1 VSDLLWTPNPEDAES
16 CAVTQFRHRVNKQQ
30 GIHLEGF
37 SDLHAWSVKESV
49 QFWRNVVDFTGIEFS
64 EPLPEVGVKNP
75 NAMPGAEWFPGSTLN
90 YAWNL
95 LKYDASPTANALVF
109 RSEQGAKSTRHI
121 TWTELRRD
129 VLQLARW
136 MQSQGV
142 EPGDRIAGFV
152 PNTPEAI
159 VAMLATTALGA
170 VWSSCSPDFGISGVL
185 DRFGQIKPK
194 MLFTADGYFYN
205 GKAHESLEIADQ
217 LSAAMPDV
225 EQVVVFDY
233 LHKAED
239 RASTLA
245 SGRPVVALTGILS
258 GAETLD
264 DAAQLKALRAL
275 CYPTSFDHPL
285 YIMFSSGTTGKP
297 KCIVHGVGGSLLQ
310 HVKEH
315 RLHADVRAGERLF
328 FFTTC
333 GWMMW
338 NWLVT
343 GLASGATLMLYDG
356 SPFYPD
362 GNVVFDY
369 AADERFHHF
378 GTSAKFIDAC
388 NKAQIS
394 PINTH
399 DLSALRSLM
408 STGSPLVP
416 ESFDYVYEHIS
427 DSVCLSSMSGGTDI
441 LSCFVLG
448 SPTLPVFRGDLQ
460 CLGLGMDVQVF
471 DEDGQRCSTGV
482 KGELVCVAPFP
493 CMPLG
498 FWDDDGGHRYHKAYF
513 DRFENVWCHGDY
525 VAVTESGG
533 LVIYGRSD
541 AVLNPGG
548 VRIGT
553 AEIYRQVEQF
563 DEIAEALVI
572 GQQWDADVRVVLFV
586 RMQSGHELNDELKTA
601 ICKHVR
607 TQCTPRHVPSKI
619 IAVTDIPRTRSGKI
633 VELAVRK
640 VVHGEGVDNV
650 DALLNPEALDL
661 YKDLPELQN

>member
-1 VSDLLWTPNPEDAES
+1 MSEVLWSPSHTQIAAS
-16 CAVTQFRHRVNKQQ
+16 AVTQFGERVNQRHQKN
-30 GIHLEGF
+30 ISCV
-37 SDLHAWSVKESV
+37 SDLHAWSVAEP
-49 QFWRNVVDFTGIEFS
+49 VDFWLQLIEFGDIEFGQAPS
-64 EPLPEVGVKNP
+64 APYLNNP
-75 NAMPGAEWFPGSTLN
+75 DAMPGAQWFPNSTLN
-90 YAWNL
+90 FTWNL
-95 LKYDASPTANALVF
+95 LKYDAAPEADALVF
-109 RSEQGAKSTRHI
+109 RGESGATGTRRI
-121 TWTELRRD
+121 SWQQLRAQ

-136 MQSQGV
+136 MQQQGI
-142 EPGDRIAGFV
+142 ERGDRVAGFV

-159 VAMLATTALGA
+159 IAMLATAAVGA
-170 VWSSCSPDFGISGVL
+170 VWSSCSPDFGFNGVL

-205 GKAHESLEIADQ
+205 GKAHDSLSVVDQ
-217 LSAAMPDV
+217 LASAMPDV
-225 EQVVVFDY
+225 EQVIVMDY
-233 LHKAED
+233 LQPAED
-239 RASTLA
+239 RASTLP
-245 SGRPVVALTGILS
+245 SGRPVVALTGILT
-258 GAETLD
+258 GQETLS
-264 DAAQLKALRAL
+264 DADQLAELKSL
-275 CYPTSFDHPL
+275 CVPTPFDHPL
-285 YIMFSSGTTGKP
+285 FIMFSSGTTGKP

-315 RLHADVRAGERLF
+315 RLHVDAQAGEKLF

-343 GLASGATLMLYDG
+343 ALASGVTLMLYDG

-362 GNVVFDY
+362 GNTLFNF
-369 AADERFHHF
+369 AQDEQFNHF

-388 NKAQIS
+388 KKANIS
-394 PINTH
+394 PKHTH
-399 DLSALRSLM
+399 KLPALRSVL

-427 DSVCLSSMSGGTDI
+427 ASVCLSSMSGGTDI
-441 LSCFVLG
+441 LSCFALG
-448 SPTLPVFRGDLQ
+448 CPALPVVKGELQ

-471 DEDGQRCSTGV
+471 DDNGERSPTMN

-498 FWDDDGGHRYHKAYF
+498 FWGDDDGSRYHSAYF
-513 DRFENVWCHGDY
+513 DRFDNVWCHGDY
-525 VAVTESGG
+525 VAVTDSGG

-563 DEIAEALVI
+563 EEVAEALVI
-572 GQQWDADVRVVLFV
+572 GQQWNDDVRVVLFA
-586 RMQSGHELNDELKTA
+586 RMQPGHELDEALIQS
-601 ICKHVR
+601 ICQHIRKE
-607 TQCTPRHVPSKI
+607 CTPRHVPSKV
-619 IAVTDIPRTRSGKI
+619 IAVKDIPRTRSGKI

-640 VVHGEGVDNV
+640 VVHGEAVDNV
-650 DALLNPEALDL
+650 EALMNPDALELF
-661 YKDLPELQN
+661 KQLPELQS